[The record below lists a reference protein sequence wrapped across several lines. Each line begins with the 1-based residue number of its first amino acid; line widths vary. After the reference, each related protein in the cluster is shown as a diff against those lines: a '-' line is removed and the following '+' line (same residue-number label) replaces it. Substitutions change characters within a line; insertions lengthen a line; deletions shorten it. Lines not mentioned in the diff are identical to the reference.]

1 MFISGDFNS
10 NDFTSADSKAL
21 VDAFFASAHS
31 KGVTGMDG
39 ESVMVVRASCFC
51 KALGELCSSCYLVA
65 DGTST
70 RNRSWLR
77 KNAHSKEMSVS
88 GWAPRRPCEVGRVGG
103 RLGGKAGDENHKG
116 GRKVVGKSRRSFT
129 IF

>member
-10 NDFTSADSKAL
+10 NDFASADSKAL
-21 VDAFFASAHS
+21 ADAFFASAHS
-31 KGVTGMDG
+31 KGVTGMDV
-39 ESVMVVRASCFC
+39 ERACVMVVRVSCFC

-65 DGTST
+65 DSTST

-88 GWAPRRPCEVGRVGG
+88 GWAPPWHCEVGRVGG
-103 RLGGKAGDENHKG
+103 R
-116 GRKVVGKSRRSFT
+116 
-129 IF
+129 

>member
-21 VDAFFASAHS
+21 VDTFFASAHS

-88 GWAPRRPCEVGRVGG
+88 GWAPPWPCEVGRVAEGEG
-103 RLGGKAGDENHKG
+103 EKREK
-116 GRKVVGKSRRSFT
+116 
-129 IF
+129 